1 MEGDYDMSAE
11 KYVKDIVS
19 KIKCTGAK
27 KKEIEKQ
34 LLSDISMR
42 MEQGESLEQ
51 IMESMGTAQEIADAF
66 SQNLPEAERK
76 IQRKKRIGIIIVM
89 IVTGVFLLGAYV
101 WWIFPKPLDI
111 KNIESVTEEAVDAQV
126 ETVVTLLNGNDFE
139 ALRGMA
145 VGEMQNVLTQEVID
159 QARDSIS
166 DDWGEM
172 LMVGSTYMQGI
183 KQKGRVFIITQTD
196 VMYEN
201 VSVTYTITFDEDLKL
216 AGVYMR

>member
-1 MEGDYDMSAE
+1 MSAE

-139 ALRGMA
+139 TLRGMA
-145 VGEMQNVLTQEVID
+145 IDEMQNVLTQEVID
-159 QARDSIS
+159 QARDPIS

-172 LMVGSTYMQGI
+172 LMVGFTYVQGI
-183 KQKGRVFIITQTD
+183 QQKGRVFIVTQTD

>member
-1 MEGDYDMSAE
+1 MSAE

-51 IMESMGTAQEIADAF
+51 IMESMGTVQEIADAF
-66 SQNLPEAERK
+66 SQDMPETERK
-76 IQRKKRIGIIIVM
+76 GWRKKKIGIIITA
-89 IVTGVFLLGAYV
+89 IVIGVFLLCAYV
-101 WWIFPKPLDI
+101 WWIIPKPL
-111 KNIESVTEEAVDAQV
+111 NITDVGTVTEEAVDTQV
-126 ETVVTLLNGNDFE
+126 ETVVTLLNENDFE
-139 ALRGMA
+139 TLRGMA
-145 VGEMQNVLTQEVID
+145 IDEMQNVLTQEIID
-159 QARDSIS
+159 KARDPIS

-172 LMVGSTYMQGI
+172 LMIGSTYAQGLR
-183 KQKGRVFIITQTD
+183 QKGRVFIITQTD

-201 VSVTYTITFDEDLKL
+201 ISVTYTITFDGDMRL

>member
-1 MEGDYDMSAE
+1 MSAE

-34 LLSDISMR
+34 LFSDISVR

-76 IQRKKRIGIIIVM
+76 IQRKKKMGIIIAA
-89 IVTGVFLLGAYV
+89 IVIVVFLLCAYV
-101 WWIFPKPLDI
+101 WWIFPKPLNI
-111 KNIESVTEEAVDAQV
+111 ENIESVTEEAIDAQV

-139 ALRGMA
+139 TLRGMA
-145 VGEMQNVLTQEVID
+145 VDEMQNVLTQEVID
-159 QARDSIS
+159 QARDPIS

-172 LMVGSTYMQGI
+172 LMVGSTYVQGI
-183 KQKGRVFIITQTD
+183 KQKGRVFIMTQTD

-201 VSVTYTITFDEDLKL
+201 VSVTYTITFDGDLKL

>member
-1 MEGDYDMSAE
+1 MSAE

>member
-1 MEGDYDMSAE
+1 MSAE

-159 QARDSIS
+159 QARDPIS

>member
-1 MEGDYDMSAE
+1 MSAE

-76 IQRKKRIGIIIVM
+76 IQRKKRIGIIIVA

-139 ALRGMA
+139 TLRGMA
-145 VGEMQNVLTQEVID
+145 IDEMQNVLTQEVID
-159 QARDSIS
+159 QARDPIS

>member
-1 MEGDYDMSAE
+1 MSAE

-76 IQRKKRIGIIIVM
+76 IQRKKRVGIIIVM

-139 ALRGMA
+139 TLRGMA
-145 VGEMQNVLTQEVID
+145 IDEMQNVLTQEVID
-159 QARDSIS
+159 QARDPIS

>member
-1 MEGDYDMSAE
+1 MSAE

-139 ALRGMA
+139 TLRGMA
-145 VGEMQNVLTQEVID
+145 IDEMQNVLTQEVID
-159 QARDSIS
+159 QARDPIS

>member
-1 MEGDYDMSAE
+1 MSAE

-76 IQRKKRIGIIIVM
+76 IQRKKRIGIIIAA

-159 QARDSIS
+159 QARDPIS

>member
-1 MEGDYDMSAE
+1 MSAE

-19 KIKCTGAK
+19 KIKCTGVK

-76 IQRKKRIGIIIVM
+76 IQRKKRIGIIIAA

-159 QARDSIS
+159 QARDPIS

-183 KQKGRVFIITQTD
+183 KQKGRVFIVTQTD